1 MQRSNLQSLGEE
13 VKERA
18 GAVEIER
25 KRDNEMERYW
35 GGGPSCRSRERN
47 GK

>member
-1 MQRSNLQSLGEE
+1 LEEE
-13 VKERA
+13 VKERSRA

-25 KRDNEMERYW
+25 KRDNHGEILREA
-35 GGGPSCRSRERN
+35 GVVDLERN